1 MLTDADSPVNV
12 CDESRVSPR
21 PKAVGWAGGGKSGKS
36 RQPKAEGHGRSG
48 GGKSGKSRQPKAEG
62 HGRSG
67 GGKPGKSR
75 QPKAEGRGRSGGGK
89 KVIRCGI
96 KTMPEWM
103 VCFYNSR
110 KET

>member
-1 MLTDADSPVNV
+1 MLTDVDSHVNV

-21 PKAVGWAGGGKSGKS
+21 PKAVGRFGGGKSGKS
-36 RQPKAEGHGRSG
+36 RQPKAEG
-48 GGKSGKSRQPKAEG
+48 
-62 HGRSG
+62 
-67 GGKPGKSR
+67 
-75 QPKAEGRGRSGGGK
+75 RGRFGGGK